1 MDSFISFLWRL
12 DSYFLLVFI
21 GLYLLIR
28 CLIFISHVYDVVG
41 IVFSSLSNHERSS
54 GHALF
59 HITPS
64 PLIVFHSDS
73 FRLASKAPL
82 L

>member
-1 MDSFISFLWRL
+1 
-12 DSYFLLVFI
+12 
-21 GLYLLIR
+21 
-28 CLIFISHVYDVVG
+28 
-41 IVFSSLSNHERSS
+41 LSNHERSS